1 VRVGQTRREKIQQ
14 LLRSSKE
21 VIYHYSIDQDRYL
34 ENLPMGCNFEHDSR
48 YFWIFRNLDYQ
59 KWLELEE
66 DVMVLVLRGSPIL
79 EHAAFEVFRTLQQE
93 REASDLSLYFFFGS
107 TAPGHSTRPQRPSKT
122 ADWQNLAIVCSLLKA
137 AIDNHPQ
144 QQSLLE
150 TFLNEI
156 LELKDDTILDKLPAN
171 PKEAFTTLLCCATDQ
186 NLWDALGHVL
196 RQAAPVD
203 GPNTCSERQDAQRKK
218 RNLLTREEDDGIEE
232 EDELSVDPKR
242 RKTMDLYTKE
252 REGKLNADFQSRSPM
267 PSISAEPSSSPW
279 GQARPMGAG
288 EAGGGRRDW
297 WEQARPMGA
306 VSHRPHARARQHRTL
321 VKPPGQVRSQQ
332 NLALIVDLN
341 NLELG
346 RALICHITQAIES
359 LRQHYLT
366 VRLLITNPPTGDLG
380 LQQSPA
386 VLVEYDKERQG
397 LYGPH
402 LSSLPRSN
410 QSANYFLDCLRTL
423 RIHNSRYETISKP
436 SAHTFQWL
444 WESPEYRDWY
454 FPEHSSLLFIEG
466 KPGSGKST
474 LVKYF
479 SDNFQADG
487 AIIAKFFYS
496 YREGELERDHRNMLQ
511 SLLYDILKA
520 DESFF
525 IHFQEAY
532 RKLPSYNSNQLPLR
546 TSSFG
551 TMTNENC
558 WAHEVLKDTL
568 NACLMH
574 PLKQRFLLVIDAMDE
589 SDDAGRADIVQFLRK
604 LVSADTKC
612 VLKIFL
618 ASRPINELQQA
629 LPHRILL
636 QDKTKEDI
644 KRCTDEYLK
653 DVVIPVQSNLAFGPD
668 QTELNPRQGS
678 SGLVESLARDDKA
691 KIKLSIVEKAD
702 GVFMWVRLVV
712 KELTRRIANGSSLE
726 LIREFIKDLPPG
738 LESYYE
744 HMLRR
749 LGGCFVADVEHGI
762 RILQF
767 CLFSSRPLQLCE
779 LNHALA
785 MPAKLLEHPPQ
796 LESWKDWISS
806 DIRKRVTHCGGNFVE
821 IKNTDISLFESKYLF
836 TLGCYCG
843 LIYHSNKLQRD
854 MPLWKSCIRRCANF
868 SSALTKQWLR
878 PSSKLSRMK
887 KRPER

>member
-1 VRVGQTRREKIQQ
+1 MNLPEPNSQAVRADVRVAQTRRERILQ

-21 VIYHYSIDQDRYL
+21 VIYLYSIDQDRYL
-34 ENLPMGCNFEHDSR
+34 ENLQMGCNFEHDGR

-93 REASDLSLYFFFGS
+93 REASDLFLYFFFGS

-122 ADWQNLAIVCSLLKA
+122 ANWQNLAIVCSLLKV

-150 TFLNEI
+150 TFMNEI

-171 PKEAFTTLLCCATDQ
+171 PREAFTTLLCCATDQ

-196 RQAAPVD
+196 RQATPVD
-203 GPNTCSERQDAQRKK
+203 GPNTGSERHGAQRNK
-218 RNLLTREEDDGIEE
+218 R
-232 EDELSVDPKR
+232 
-242 RKTMDLYTKE
+242 
-252 REGKLNADFQSRSPM
+252 
-267 PSISAEPSSSPW
+267 
-279 GQARPMGAG
+279 
-288 EAGGGRRDW
+288 
-297 WEQARPMGA
+297 
-306 VSHRPHARARQHRTL
+306 
-321 VKPPGQVRSQQ
+321 

-346 RALICHITQAIES
+346 RALISHITQAIKS
-359 LRQHYLT
+359 LRQDYLT
-366 VRLLITNPPTGDLG
+366 VRLLVTNPPTGDLG

-386 VLVEYDKERQG
+386 VLIEYDKERQG
-397 LYGPH
+397 LYCPH

-410 QSANYFLDCLRTL
+410 QSANHFPDCLRTL

-436 SAHTFQWL
+436 SAQTFQWL

-532 RKLPSYNSNQLPLR
+532 RKLPSYNSNQLPPR

-551 TMTNENC
+551 TMTSENC

-589 SDDAGRADIVQFLRK
+589 SDDAGRADIVQFLRN

-653 DVVIPVQSNLAFGPD
+653 DVVIPVQSNLDFGPD
-668 QTELNPRQGS
+668 LTELNPRQGS

-749 LGGCFVADVEHGI
+749 LGGCFGADVEHGI

-806 DIRKRVTHCGGNFVE
+806 DIRKRVTHCGGNFAE
-821 IKNTDISLFESKYLF
+821 IKNNDISLFNSKYLF
-836 TLGCYCG
+836 TLGYYCG
-843 LIYHSNKLQRD
+843 FD
-854 MPLWKSCIRRCANF
+854 
-868 SSALTKQWLR
+868 
-878 PSSKLSRMK
+878 LSF
-887 KRPER
+887 